1 MNKNNKPVVCDAY
14 VDNIGRIGQYATK
27 TQAIAAVR
35 ETIKNSARADKHG
48 YVLDANGEII
58 WEVGANVHDVKTP
71 ADKSA
76 TWKTIRDQ
84 LQKITDAA
92 DMIEGFELEEE
103 DQIEQITTIKAAVR
117 RVREAAHDYI
127 KPNQGN

>member
-48 YVLDANGEII
+48 YVMDANGEMI
-58 WEVGANVHDVKTP
+58 WEVGANVHDVKTV
-71 ADKSA
+71 ADRA
-76 TWKTIRDQ
+76 TTWK
-84 LQKITDAA
+84 KITRGLQEIADAA
-92 DMIEGFELEEE
+92 DMLDGFDLSEE
-103 DQIEQITTIKAAVR
+103 DQGGQTTIIRAAAKR
-117 RVREAAHDYI
+117 IREAAHDYI
-127 KPNQGN
+127 KPNQDN